1 MLGTLI
7 IGITIAQASASADPC
22 NKTLAPSPVAGR
34 DGYSR
39 RAEGE
44 RCEGVYISTVS
55 AKPIELVSLMRGRLS
70 YDAINPTVLLI
81 TLDAPPLDGV
91 AHVLA
96 VGIPEGLYYQMDAE
110 VDGNRAV
117 RWPVYEVLA
126 RLKINPNK
134 VGVLAYR
141 KSPSS
146 ETIYLPVDVAPAD
159 VKLAPGEP
167 IVALVRAI
175 NLTALRYRFIRR
187 TENAPPGY
195 TPASI
200 NGDRAEIPLSEDN
213 GPISGTLEVRGI
225 DAATGMSRSQTFV
238 IGN

>member
-1 MLGTLI
+1 MLGALI
-7 IGITIAQASASADPC
+7 VGIAFAQASASADPC

-55 AKPIELVSLMRGRLS
+55 AKPIELVSLTRGRLS
-70 YDAINPTVLLI
+70 YDAIKPTVLLI
-81 TLDAPPLDGV
+81 TLDAPPPDGV

-96 VGIPEGLYYQMDAE
+96 VGVPEGLYYQMDADVE
-110 VDGNRAV
+110 GNHAV
-117 RWPVYEVLA
+117 RWPVNDVLA
-126 RLKINPNK
+126 RLKIEPNK

-141 KSPSS
+141 KNPSS
-146 ETIYLPVDVAPAD
+146 ETIYLPVDVVPGD
-159 VKLAPGEP
+159 VKPAHGEP

-175 NLTALRYRFIRR
+175 NLTDLRYRFIRR
-187 TENAPPGY
+187 TQNAPPGY
-195 TPASI
+195 TSASV
-200 NGDRAEIPLSEDN
+200 NDDRAEIPLSEDS